1 MSLIINGT
9 PSKLKKV
16 DPAKKDKELHMTLQE
31 TTCMVQDRRVRREK
45 IDEQLTHVTA
55 LPELR
60 SEVKI
65 QIMK

>member
-1 MSLIINGT
+1 
-9 PSKLKKV
+9 
-16 DPAKKDKELHMTLQE
+16 MTLQE